1 MEKAVLIKLENAPIP
16 LREMVDKIFENAK
29 PKAGGFFGKLFGKK

>member
-16 LREMVDKIFENAK
+16 LREMVDGLMENAK